1 MRLGRSV
8 DDLVGLSG
16 LLDIWRI
23 KVKKTKCLTPYV
35 FVAPAVLIL
44 LFCSIIPIIITFGIS
59 FTDLGLAQL
68 GKWNLLKFKGFS
80 NYANILSD
88 RVFQKSITNTLY
100 YVCAGVP
107 IVIAVS
113 FLLAFLLH
121 GGGERKIFS
130 FFRAVFYSPSVTN
143 MVAVSIVW
151 LYLFNPSIGL
161 FNDVLEFI
169 GLEPIMWL
177 KSPSTAKNSLLILSV
192 WRNMGLNMLIFLAA
206 LQSVPKE
213 LYEASSLDGAGKL
226 TQLFKITFPNIM
238 FSVFFVIV
246 TTLIGWFQYFEE
258 VYVMTEGGP
267 ANSTISMTYYVY
279 RTGFWSGRF
288 GQAAAASVI
297 LFLFIL
303 VVTLVQLWLQA
314 QNDK

>member
-1 MRLGRSV
+1 MVNGM
-8 DDLVGLSG
+8 
-16 LLDIWRI
+16 
-23 KVKKTKCLTPYV
+23 KKRKNMTPYLLIG
-35 FVAPAVLIL
+35 PAVLIL
-44 LFCSIIPIIITFGIS
+44 FFCSILPILITFGIS
-59 FTDLGLAQL
+59 FSDLGLAKL
-68 GKWNLLKFKGFS
+68 GKWDQMNFVGLK
-80 NYANILSD
+80 NYAMIFSD
-88 RVFQKSITNTLY
+88 KVFIKSITNTLY
-100 YVCAGVP
+100 YVVIGVP
-107 IVIAVS
+107 SVIVVS
-113 FLLAFLLH
+113 FLLAYLLNR
-121 GGGERKIFS
+121 GGEKKLYS

-161 FNDVLEFI
+161 FNDIIQFFGGESL
-169 GLEPIMWL
+169 LWL
-177 KSPSTAKNSLLILSV
+177 KDKATSKNSLLMLSV
-192 WRNMGLNMLIFLAA
+192 WKNMGINMLIFLAA

-226 TQLFKITFPNIM
+226 VQLFKITLPNIL
-238 FSVFFVIV
+238 FSVFFVTV

-303 VVTLVQLWLQA
+303 VVTLIQLWGQSR
-314 QNDK
+314 NKD

>member
-1 MRLGRSV
+1 
-8 DDLVGLSG
+8 
-16 LLDIWRI
+16 
-23 KVKKTKCLTPYV
+23 
-35 FVAPAVLIL
+35 
-44 LFCSIIPIIITFGIS
+44 
-59 FTDLGLAQL
+59 
-68 GKWNLLKFKGFS
+68 
-80 NYANILSD
+80 
-88 RVFQKSITNTLY
+88 
-100 YVCAGVP
+100 
-107 IVIAVS
+107 
-113 FLLAFLLH
+113 
-121 GGGERKIFS
+121 
-130 FFRAVFYSPSVTN
+130 
-143 MVAVSIVW
+143 
-151 LYLFNPSIGL
+151 
-161 FNDVLEFI
+161 
-169 GLEPIMWL
+169 
-177 KSPSTAKNSLLILSV
+177 
-192 WRNMGLNMLIFLAA
+192 MGLNMLIFLAA

-226 TQLFKITFPNIM
+226 TQLFKITLPNIM